1 MKIIFCQNSKI
12 VIETLNVIHASSHE
26 ISLILTN
33 EDKPFGRGKK
43 ITKPPVK
50 IFAEENNIDFRQP
63 TNLKEEGLLNFLKS
77 KQADLLLV
85 LRIRTFSA

>member
-1 MKIIFCQNSKI
+1 MKIIFAGTPKI
-12 VIETLNVIHASSHE
+12 VIETLNVIHTSSHE

-63 TNLKEEGLLNFLKS
+63 TNLKEEGLLNLFKS
-77 KQADLLLV
+77 KKADFLLV
-85 LRIRTFSA
+85 FAY

>member
-1 MKIIFCQNSKI
+1 MKIIFAGTPKI

-77 KQADLLLV
+77 KLSLTIMGMLKH
-85 LRIRTFSA
+85 R